1 MIRESTNRC
10 GARARA
16 GVALLALLLL
26 PALAQGQQSVA
37 EKYQRARQRQS
48 TFNLSAGP
56 SAVLKVNK
64 FQCGLTSAGATCTD
78 VFNSP
83 TGGGGFWP
91 TGSPD
96 QYMFNSGLQIAGIIP
111 ADANFE
117 WAGDTVGA
125 LFMDAA
131 GSRTQGTKI
140 TDIYDSLD
148 PEDIANWPDKGDAIL
163 ADFPE
168 SDGAWVRDTRVNR
181 ELFNDVLI
189 GRKAASQ
196 QDSWVMYWDGDPDIT
211 AGRDHPMGILV
222 EQRTLAWNYPTG
234 NESII
239 YLIYKFTNVTNNAL
253 FQRLSEAKF
262 FGGANMLPDEGW
274 RFDSIYAT
282 FDSDPD
288 VTTDAGQN
296 HASGIMPF
304 SLGIA
309 YHGLFY
315 YDAFDYPPDLF
326 YPPFFTS
333 SPGIVGMKFL
343 KSPVDPATDKQV
355 GLTALSMHTNGGAFH
370 DPSNVQQLWRYTSL
384 NTDPNQDPSCSF
396 PKAEVKD
403 RRACYLGQTLAD
415 VRLFIASGPFSLGP
429 GESTT
434 IAVAMYAAA
443 TVNTPLINVNA
454 DNKPG
459 VPSVQPGCNGNP
471 IRPIEVAAGWV
482 ATRTSECPVDPNEV
496 LDQYAV
502 DVVPNS
508 LLGKALVAQSIFDN
522 KFLLGFSPE
531 TPPFYLVPGDNQ
543 VTVVWEP
550 SATETEG
557 DPFFVAAG
565 DPQSALYD
573 PNYRQ
578 FDVEGYRI
586 YRGTTAANF
595 ELVAQFDFSGTKL
608 VDRICATDETYVQG
622 DTCDPDSPREI
633 DLTGAVVQY
642 PLGGVVRLADG
653 TPLVVKADTAF
664 QDLVNAGRAKSLSD
678 TGVPY
683 SWIDTSA
690 RNGIQYFYKVT
701 AFDINSERSGP
712 TSLESAGP
720 SKFTTPRGPATSIR
734 DAKYTIGLFG
744 RGSEPLSTVAPTID
758 PTTGVFSG
766 PAGAT
771 ELISPQMTAF
781 AAQLLPAGVSSMTI
795 DSVKSIYNRYNRIG
809 VVTYVSGG
817 GSQSSVT
824 FDDTEVTYTKDLPPI
839 PVASDPTAQQALI
852 AKGVDAPPLSGTI
865 SGTISI
871 GPTQFHSGD
880 ADWAPNYGSY
890 WSDVPGD
897 ISGGSRWFTGD
908 NETMADPT
916 LGRDSW
922 GDIPGYVIFQPDRY
936 NTSTYT
942 SPLTGGN
949 QSSAYARRFMVN
961 TMGVRRAADVKLYWG
976 AAGLDSVVDVT
987 HDVLV
992 PRVEYIGAGYGFIGD
1007 SDADGV
1013 ITYGDFYYIPGLEH
1027 ADNIGGLSSNNPR
1040 PLLDDPVIMN
1050 TSTDG
1055 DMTGDGNGFGLYING
1070 EWYLFGGPM
1079 PTSQVWTL
1087 RTYNGAVTQTDGVY
1101 SFEPTTHTPAIP
1113 GLRIAV
1119 NVEAPAVDDPAAA
1132 DLSKVHTVPDPY
1144 YAVSLFD
1151 FGPQGKVLKFVNL
1164 PSQATI
1170 RIYSMSGV
1178 LVTVL
1183 NHDDPSGGSAE
1194 NWNLRNKSN
1203 QFVGSGVY
1211 FYHVSTPD
1219 GKSHVG
1225 KFTVINSG
1233 FAR

>member
-1 MIRESTNRC
+1 MIRESMNRC

-16 GVALLALLLL
+16 GVALLALLLF

-48 TFNLSAGP
+48 TFNLNAGP
-56 SAVLKVNK
+56 DAVLKVNK

-111 ADANFE
+111 EDANFA

-140 TDIYDSLD
+140 TDIYDSLNPD
-148 PEDIANWPDKGDAIL
+148 DIANWPDKGDAIL

-168 SDGAWVRDTRVNR
+168 SDGAWVRDTKVNR

-196 QDSWVMYWDGDPDIT
+196 QDSWVMYWDGNPAIT

-239 YLIYKFTNVTNNAL
+239 YLIYKFTNITNNVL
-253 FQRLSEAKF
+253 FQRLSETKF

-274 RFDSIYAT
+274 RFDSLYAT

-309 YHGLFY
+309 YHGLFN

-326 YPPFFTS
+326 YPPFFTA

-343 KSPVDPATDKQV
+343 KSPVDPATGKQV

-370 DPSNVQQLWRYTSL
+370 DPNNVQQLWRYTSL
-384 NTDPNQDPSCSF
+384 NPDPNQDPSCSF
-396 PKAEVKD
+396 PKAEIKD

-443 TVNTPLINVNA
+443 TVNTPLITVNA

-459 VPSVQPGCNGNP
+459 IPSVQPGCNGNP

-482 ATRTSECPVDPNEV
+482 STRTAQCPADPNEV

-522 KFLLGFSPE
+522 KFLLGFAPE
-531 TPPFYLVPGDNQ
+531 TPPFYLVPGDDQ

-550 SATETEG
+550 SATETAG

-565 DPQSALYD
+565 DPASALYD

-595 ELVAQFDFSGTKL
+595 ELVAQFDFSGTKF
-608 VDRICATDETYVQG
+608 VDYTCATDPTFVQG
-622 DTCDPDSPREI
+622 DTCDPDSPSEI
-633 DLTGAVVQY
+633 DLTGPVIQY

-664 QDLVNAGRAKSLSD
+664 QDLVTAGKARSLSD

-683 SWIDTSA
+683 AWVDKSA

-720 SKFTTPRGPATSIR
+720 SKYTVPRASATSVTE
-734 DAKYTIGLFG
+734 AKYGFGLFG
-744 RGSEPLSTVAPTID
+744 RGTEPLSGSPMSID
-758 PTTGVFSG
+758 PVTGEFNHKA
-766 PAGAT
+766 PPTHELTGAF
-771 ELISPQMTAF
+771 QAF
-781 AAQLLPAGVSSMTI
+781 APQLLPTGSYEVRV
-795 DSVKSIYNRYNRIG
+795 DSVVGYYYEG
-809 VVTYVSGG
+809 EYFLTVTGQSGEYSWYITNNEG
-817 GSQSSVT
+817 EST
-824 FDDTEVTYTKDLPPI
+824 DLPVIAVP
-839 PVASDPTAQQALI
+839 ADPTVRQDLI
-852 AKGVDAPPLSGTI
+852 SKGVDAPPI
-865 SGTISI
+865 SGAMTSHI
-871 GPTQFHSGD
+871 GIDVWHFQSND
-880 ADWAPNYGSY
+880 NDWAFE
-890 WSDVPGD
+890 VPGFWSID
-897 ISGGSRWFTGD
+897 PPNTENGGSRWYSGD
-908 NETMADPT
+908 NESTPDPT
-916 LGRDSW
+916 LGKGTAGSL
-922 GDIPGYVIFQPDRY
+922 PGVTTIFHPMPYMSMASYKGLTSDYMRRY
-936 NTSTYT
+936 YQT
-942 SPLTGGN
+942 
-949 QSSAYARRFMVN
+949 AWAMH
-961 TMGVRRAADVKLYWG
+961 RAADMRIYWG
-976 AAGLDSVVDVT
+976 ASGVDSVIDLT
-987 HDVLV
+987 HEV
-992 PRVEYIGAGYGFIGD
+992 PIQFNGYMRATYGFL
-1007 SDADGV
+1007 ADGDGDG
-1013 ITYGDFYYIPGLEH
+1013 ILTYGDFWHNPHLCEGGTP
-1027 ADNIGGLSSNNPR
+1027 NIGNTACNG
-1040 PLLDDPVIMN
+1040 PVEFV
-1050 TSTDG
+1050 TQPVVLPVDV
-1055 DMTGDGNGFGLYING
+1055 TGDLASDGSGFGIYIAG
-1070 EWYLFGGPM
+1070 EPYLFQGDV
-1079 PTSQVWTL
+1079 PTSGSWTL
-1087 RTYNGAVTQTDGVY
+1087 RTYYGSVTGTTGSYAFAARGGNPGV
-1101 SFEPTTHTPAIP
+1101 P
-1113 GLRIAV
+1113 GLALKL

-1164 PSQATI
+1164 PSKATI

-1183 NHDDPSGGSAE
+1183 NHDDPSGGNAE
-1194 NWNLRNKSN
+1194 DWNLRNKSN
-1203 QFVGSGVY
+1203 QYVGSGVY